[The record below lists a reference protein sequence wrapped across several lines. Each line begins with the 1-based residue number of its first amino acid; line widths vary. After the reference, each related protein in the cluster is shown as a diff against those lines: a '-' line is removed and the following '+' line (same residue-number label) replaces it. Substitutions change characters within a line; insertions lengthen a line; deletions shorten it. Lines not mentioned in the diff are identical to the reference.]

1 MFISVQSGGDSRPEV
16 LDAPPVGQNQPMGEV
31 ARREVDWAVRRWR
44 GEGVDSIARQA
55 GVAPTVVRHAI
66 AWVAPLTGTKASTSA
81 AEAALWVQLRQM
93 GHSTA
98 SVAGYFGVTAAT
110 VRRHTGQFGPFPR
123 WTASTISR
131 WVQQRRD
138 RVAVEQI
145 ARAEQVPA
153 RAVREATKP
162 FGPFKLPR
170 HHAELLC
177 LEDVR
182 ALVGM
187 SSPSVSRWRDTGILP
202 PPEEIRSGRWLWRP
216 ETINSWLDECGHET
230 CPQCGARP
238 RSMSRHVSHTHREW
252 LQGSDLEAARRRQG

>member
-1 MFISVQSGGDSRPEV
+1 MFISVHSGADSNPEV

-31 ARREVDWAVRRWR
+31 SRREVDWAVRRWR

-55 GVAPTVVRHAI
+55 GVAPTVVLRAI
-66 AWVAPLTGTKASTSA
+66 AWVAPLTGTKAITSA

-98 SVAGYFGVTAAT
+98 SVAGYFGVSAAT
-110 VRRHTGQFGPFPR
+110 VRRHTGRFGPFPR

-145 ARAEQVPA
+145 ARAERVPA
-153 RAVREATKP
+153 SAVREATEP

-170 HHAELLC
+170 HHADLLC

-182 ALVGM
+182 ALAGM
-187 SSPSVSRWRDTGILP
+187 SSPPSSA
-202 PPEEIRSGRWLWRP
+202 
-216 ETINSWLDECGHET
+216 
-230 CPQCGARP
+230 GATPGSCRRP
-238 RSMSRHVSHTHREW
+238 RRSARGAGYGGPRRSTRGWTS
-252 LQGSDLEAARRRQG
+252 AAMTPALSAVPGHDR

>member
-1 MFISVQSGGDSRPEV
+1 MFISVQSGGDSPPEV

-110 VRRHTGQFGPFPR
+110 VRRHRTVRSLPALDCLDDRAMG
-123 WTASTISR
+123 ST
-131 WVQQRRD
+131 
-138 RVAVEQI
+138 
-145 ARAEQVPA
+145 
-153 RAVREATKP
+153 
-162 FGPFKLPR
+162 
-170 HHAELLC
+170 
-177 LEDVR
+177 
-182 ALVGM
+182 
-187 SSPSVSRWRDTGILP
+187 
-202 PPEEIRSGRWLWRP
+202 
-216 ETINSWLDECGHET
+216 
-230 CPQCGARP
+230 
-238 RSMSRHVSHTHREW
+238 
-252 LQGSDLEAARRRQG
+252 AARSRGGRADRPGRAGPGQSGA